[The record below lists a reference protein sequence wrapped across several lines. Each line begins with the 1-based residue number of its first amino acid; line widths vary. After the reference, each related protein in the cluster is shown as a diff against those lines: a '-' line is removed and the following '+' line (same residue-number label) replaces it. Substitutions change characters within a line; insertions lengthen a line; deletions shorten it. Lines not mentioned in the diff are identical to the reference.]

1 MFSTYNRF
9 ETIVSI
15 LLLMQKLPLLPLL
28 QIFFFS
34 KFICHIQFIFLCRSS
49 VLQLFDKKTFTCL
62 MTTDVMN
69 ESGLASEKVFVFFRP
84 NLKHLLF
91 RLLFRVIKDFRN
103 SLTMKHSTCDIV
115 NLLYHLSY
123 QLRLFIFIIL
133 FVMFSSHYM
142 LFPYM
147 PFSFFFFF
155 LFFCRCCKIFQV
167 VCFNLYTLAICPWL
181 Q

>member
-1 MFSTYNRF
+1 M
-9 ETIVSI
+9 
-15 LLLMQKLPLLPLL
+15 
-28 QIFFFS
+28 
-34 KFICHIQFIFLCRSS
+34 
-49 VLQLFDKKTFTCL
+49 LQLFDKKTFTCL

-147 PFSFFFFF
+147 PFPFFFFF
-155 LFFCRCCKIFQV
+155 FFFVDVVKFSKLFASIFI
-167 VCFNLYTLAICPWL
+167 LL
-181 Q
+181 QFVHGYSDRLLLFEC